1 MPVANGRRV
10 AVIAGCRTPF
20 CKSGTTLKDVRAVDL
35 ARFVA
40 RELLERTNLD
50 GADVNAVIFGQVV
63 PSALVPNVAREVSLL
78 PQFPKEIPAYSLNRA
93 CASSG
98 QAVANAYDEIVL
110 GDAEVVL
117 AGGVE
122 SLSDI
127 PILASRRLADIL
139 MEASKAKSFG
149 ARLRTLSRIRP
160 RDLVPVSP
168 AIAEPSTGETMGQSA
183 EKMAK
188 ENHISRAAQDRWALR
203 SHELA
208 ARGTDDGRIT
218 AEIVP
223 WFGPGGRA
231 GDGVVT
237 QDNGVRRDT
246 SLEQMAKLKPVFD
259 RRYGSVTAAN
269 SSPLTDGASAVLVM
283 SDSAARALGYT
294 PLAYVRSYA
303 VAAVDPGWQLLQ
315 APIFAVP
322 KALERAGIQ
331 WKELGVIEVHEA
343 FAAQVLSNLQGWAA
357 KGWEINEDIINVMG
371 GSIAIGHPFGATG
384 TRLVTTLAN
393 EMARRDVQFGLLS
406 ICAQGGMGLAM
417 VWSAADGSGRG
428 AHLGARR
435 RRHRRRHF
443 RLEERAGQQ
452 AFGRGEAGPA
462 RDVRRVGARRRRAG
476 RRLLLVE
483 ARELHRGGRHRGVR
497 PAHHRRGSRAAL
509 GRGPGNAGPGGALPQ
524 TDRRRDSRRVP
535 RRRTRVRPRLRVPRG
550 LRSPPDP
557 ARPPG
562 SAARHSPGG
571 GRLPAAPP
579 VDWRPRGARH
589 HPRGQGRRRQEGVPF
604 GHRGRAGSS
613 RHPQGRHHRRGAT
626 HGRRLAPASQAAGR
640 VPRMAARRQPT
651 GPGLGLPSR
660 AEAGTRADARQLSR
674 APRRV
679 GGGGAWAET
688 RHGGGSEARGA
699 AVRAARRH

>member
-20 CKSGTTLKDVRAVDL
+20 CRSGTVLKEARAVDL

-110 GDAEVVL
+110 GDADVVL

-139 MEASKAKSFG
+139 VEASKAKSLG

-208 ARGTDDGRIT
+208 ARGTDDGRLP

-223 WFGPGGRA
+223 WFAPAGRT

-237 QDNGVRRDT
+237 QDNGIRRDT

-259 RRYGSVTAAN
+259 RHYGSVTAAN

-322 KALERAGIQ
+322 KALERAGIE
-331 WKELGVIEVHEA
+331 WKDLGLIEVHEA

-357 KGWEINEDIINVMG
+357 RSWEINEDIINVMG

-384 TRLVTTLAN
+384 ARLTTTLAN
-393 EMARRDVQFGLLS
+393 EMTRRDVQFGLLS
-406 ICAQGGMGLAM
+406 ICAQGGMGFAM
-417 VWSAADGSGRG
+417 V
-428 AHLGARR
+428 
-435 RRHRRRHF
+435 
-443 RLEERAGQQ
+443 LER
-452 AFGRGEAGPA
+452 
-462 RDVRRVGARRRRAG
+462 
-476 RRLLLVE
+476 
-483 ARELHRGGRHRGVR
+483 
-497 PAHHRRGSRAAL
+497 
-509 GRGPGNAGPGGALPQ
+509 N
-524 TDRRRDSRRVP
+524 
-535 RRRTRVRPRLRVPRG
+535 
-550 LRSPPDP
+550 
-557 ARPPG
+557 
-562 SAARHSPGG
+562 
-571 GRLPAAPP
+571 
-579 VDWRPRGARH
+579 
-589 HPRGQGRRRQEGVPF
+589 
-604 GHRGRAGSS
+604 
-613 RHPQGRHHRRGAT
+613 
-626 HGRRLAPASQAAGR
+626 
-640 VPRMAARRQPT
+640 
-651 GPGLGLPSR
+651 
-660 AEAGTRADARQLSR
+660 
-674 APRRV
+674 
-679 GGGGAWAET
+679 
-688 RHGGGSEARGA
+688 
-699 AVRAARRH
+699 